1 MFIKY
6 HVAIFTFI
14 SSEYCAYDM
23 RHIICSLKID
33 MLWQNQTELWLLERV
48 CRIGHAWRLRN
59 PYSYRRFLGFDKVLF
74 LSLSCKK
81 VIWKRT
87 EKKRVSPRSA
97 PRPLKINTA
106 RRLLPKNIP
115 FYSCKGSFWI
125 SLKANLNSNSR
136 KCSSWDLI

>member
-1 MFIKY
+1 MP
-6 HVAIFTFI
+6 VFTSI
-14 SSEYCAYDM
+14 SSEYCAYEM

-33 MLWQNQTELWLLERV
+33 MRLYNCGKIKPSFDCLWECAESVTRGDYV
-48 CRIGHAWRLRN
+48 IHTRIGDFSVSIKFYFSRSVA
-59 PYSYRRFLGFDKVLF
+59 
-74 LSLSCKK
+74 KK

-87 EKKRVSPRSA
+87 EKKRVSPRFA

-125 SLKANLNSNSR
+125 FFKANLNSNSR
-136 KCSSWDLI
+136 SGSPRDLI